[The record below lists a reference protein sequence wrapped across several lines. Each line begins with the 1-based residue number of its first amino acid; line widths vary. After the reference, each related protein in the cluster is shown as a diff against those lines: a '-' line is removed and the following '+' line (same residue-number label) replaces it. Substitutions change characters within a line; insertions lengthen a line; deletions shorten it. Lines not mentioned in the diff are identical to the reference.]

1 MKLFRKLRKNLMAL
15 GKFKSYTLYALGEII
30 LIVIGIS
37 IAWKIND
44 LNDIRKNHIVEYKIY
59 NNLNEELN
67 SNLNVLKGLIDEYPE
82 TITAIENT
90 LNYVGKQPNDITAG
104 AKDTIINIADKDV
117 NLLDSS
123 INSLVSTTKF
133 EFIESTELKDLIA
146 VYPNKISIFKE
157 QDAKIKTIISG
168 RLKPVLEKYISLVDM
183 LPNDNSKYAH
193 IKTFGNKSDYSA
205 LLASK
210 EYQNTMID
218 RLLQTKIQLNNAK
231 MLRGKT
237 KILITKLKEEL
248 N

>member
-1 MKLFRKLRKNLMAL
+1 MAL

-193 IKTFGNKSDYSA
+193 IKAYGNKSDYSA
-205 LLASK
+205 LLGSK